1 MLRGTLERAVL
12 AVAWIV
18 TVGLLAL
25 GSAGL
30 GTALDHPP
38 AGLGRA
44 ELTWAGDS
52 AVAPEL
58 DAATTDLA
66 ALKAEV
72 DELGLLGR
80 AALASIA
87 GQKFDTLNQVV
98 NDGNL
103 IVVGLRRSSAG
114 LRSRLSN
121 LPASGADVVLRLSP
135 ATLDR
140 YRRLSDAADLT
151 DGLADNWVRLTLG
164 SVSAVELSTLLSTH
178 DERVVA
184 AIEASRARRFDEAIA
199 LIDEATDQVD
209 EAYVL
214 RNALA
219 NTVDVATLDEWLR
232 RNREYDVAVKA
243 LFVASAASPD
253 RVTPEIREAQA
264 AEQEKRAQLPE
275 TTRGL
280 VIIMGEIGRGGLN
293 QAVIGIE
300 SVRGQLGA
308 ALINLGVPAPEPTP
322 LPSRSPSAAPSAVP
336 TSRPS

>member
-1 MLRGTLERAVL
+1 MLRATLERAAL
-12 AVAWIV
+12 AVAWTVI
-18 TVGLLAL
+18 VGLVAV

-30 GTALDHPP
+30 ATALDHPP
-38 AGLGRA
+38 AGLGRP

-52 AVAPEL
+52 AIRPEL
-58 DAATTDLA
+58 DAATADLA
-66 ALKAEV
+66 ALKLEI

-87 GQKFDTLNQVV
+87 GQKFDTLDQVIA
-98 NDGNL
+98 DGNL
-103 IVVGLRRSSAG
+103 IVAGIRQGSAG
-114 LRSRLSN
+114 LRARLSN
-121 LPASGADVVLRLSP
+121 LPTGAADAALRLSP
-135 ATLDR
+135 ATLER
-140 YRRLSDAADLT
+140 YRQLDEAADLT

-178 DERVVA
+178 DEEVVA

-199 LIDEATDQVD
+199 RIDAATDKVD
-209 EAYVL
+209 DAYVL

-232 RNREYDVAVKA
+232 RSREYDVAVKA

-253 RVTPEIREAQA
+253 RVTPEIRAAQA
-264 AEQEKRAQLPE
+264 EEEEKRAQLPE

-300 SVRGQLGA
+300 SVRGRLA
-308 ALINLGVPAPEPTP
+308 VALIDLGVPAPEATP
-322 LPSRSPSAAPSAVP
+322 LPSGGASPAAP
-336 TSRPS
+336 

>member
-1 MLRGTLERAVL
+1 M

-18 TVGLLAL
+18 TVGLLAI

-30 GTALDHPP
+30 GTTLDHPP
-38 AGLGRA
+38 SALGRP

-52 AVAPEL
+52 AVQPEL
-58 DAATTDLA
+58 DGATTDLA
-66 ALKAEV
+66 AIKAEV

-87 GQKFDTLNQVV
+87 GQQFDTLDQVV
-98 NDGNL
+98 NEGNV
-103 IVVGLRRSSAG
+103 IVLDLRRSSAG
-114 LRSRLSN
+114 LRSRLSS
-121 LPASGADVVLRLSP
+121 LPTTGADAVLRLSP
-135 ATLDR
+135 VTLNR
-140 YRRLSDAADLT
+140 FQRLVDAADLT

-164 SVSAVELSTLLSTH
+164 SVSAVELSTLLETH
-178 DERVVA
+178 DARVIE

-199 LIDEATDQVD
+199 LIDEATAQVD
-209 EAYVL
+209 EAYDL
-214 RNALA
+214 RNDLA

-232 RNREYDVAVKA
+232 RNREYDVAVKR

-253 RVTPEIREAQA
+253 RLTDEIRDAQA
-264 AEQEKRAQLPE
+264 AEEAARAQLPQ

-300 SVRGQLGA
+300 AVRGQLSA
-308 ALINLGVPAPEPTP
+308 ALVDLGVPEPEPVASP
-322 LPSRSPSAAPSAVP
+322 SPSAP
-336 TSRPS
+336 